1 MRTIGDLERI
11 RRHHAAAAEG
21 ARLEA
26 RRAGLEVG
34 ERLRAALGVLDLYKT
49 TTFKYEDVGI
59 EQNRN
64 AVVSVRVCSGASVF
78 AQRILPSIVDI
89 WQIL

>member
-34 ERLRAALGVLDLYKT
+34 ERLRAALGVPADATKARGEHEEWST
-49 TTFKYEDVGI
+49 EVGDA
-59 EQNRN
+59 RWVG
-64 AVVSVRVCSGASVF
+64 AVRGLRSYLIFSSGAN
-78 AQRILPSIVDI
+78 AM
-89 WQIL
+89 